1 MSTLKLFLALVG
13 RTAAVLLGVLLI
25 TAALAILSILLV
37 VGFPF
42 VMLFLL
48 GYLSVN
54 EGLNA

>member
-13 RTAAVLLGVLLI
+13 RTSAVLLGVLLI